1 MVRNSLGARNSLGEL
16 EMLVLLAA
24 LRLGESEAYAVSIA
38 EEIRERTGRAVRRAT
53 VYVTLQ
59 RLEQKGMVSS
69 RLGDP
74 LPERGGKAR
83 RYVEVEE
90 PGRVAV
96 RRTRDAYRAMWR
108 GLEPEVAP

>member
-1 MVRNSLGARNSLGEL
+1 MGQNVLGEL
-16 EMLVLLAA
+16 ELLVMLAV

-38 EEIRERTGRAVRRAT
+38 EEIRERTGRSVRRAT

-69 RLGDP
+69 WLGDP
-74 LPERGGKAR
+74 LPQRGGKAR
-83 RYVEVEE
+83 RYVRLEE

-96 RRTRDAYRAMWR
+96 QETRRRLQSMWK
-108 GLEPEVAP
+108 GLELLQGEGTP